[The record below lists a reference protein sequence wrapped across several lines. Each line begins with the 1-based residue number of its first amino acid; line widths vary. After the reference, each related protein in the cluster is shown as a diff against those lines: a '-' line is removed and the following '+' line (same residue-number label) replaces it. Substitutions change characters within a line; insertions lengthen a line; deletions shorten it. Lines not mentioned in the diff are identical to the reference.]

1 MKIALTGHTKG
12 IGKAIKDVL
21 EPENTVIGF
30 SRTNGFNI
38 NNPQAIFDIAKDC
51 DVFVNNAQ
59 YKDYQTQLFEL
70 FWNHWCREHKTII
83 NINSQ
88 SKYPEMKA
96 RFGDY
101 VTNKQKLEAVTKDA
115 TLNPDRGMGKYNC
128 RVTNMIVGWT
138 DTDMIK
144 FLRHVKKMPPSTVAN
159 AVKWCIDQPQD
170 LQIYELA
177 LWHQN
182 TTPKLGK

>member
-70 FWNHWCREHKTII
+70 FGAENTKQLLILTVKV
-83 NINSQ
+83 NIL
-88 SKYPEMKA
+88 K
-96 RFGDY
+96 
-101 VTNKQKLEAVTKDA
+101 
-115 TLNPDRGMGKYNC
+115 
-128 RVTNMIVGWT
+128 
-138 DTDMIK
+138 
-144 FLRHVKKMPPSTVAN
+144 
-159 AVKWCIDQPQD
+159 
-170 LQIYELA
+170 
-177 LWHQN
+177 
-182 TTPKLGK
+182 